1 MASQHIL
8 FYWKGRKRLN
18 GNMDMKKYEYVSL
31 HIGKLFGSKS
41 KDHKQ
46 IIDEYA
52 KKGYRYVGYIPTKI
66 SDYGKIIDMDLVFEM
81 DV

>member
-1 MASQHIL
+1 
-8 FYWKGRKRLN
+8 
-18 GNMDMKKYEYVSL
+18 MKKYEYVSL

-52 KKGYRYVGYIPTKI
+52 KKGYRTETSPATESVDKILMRLNQPFTYYYYIKVDKNLT
-66 SDYGKIIDMDLVFEM
+66 LVFYKKN
-81 DV
+81 